1 MLIHLRGLQKLPALM
16 SAFLI
21 FLQSIQKR
29 FYEIRSTVS
38 RLFDTS
44 KDQVLKMKKEENRFG
59 IYEQNYKEVSY
70 DWLMLLNNDKLDIY
84 RISGLKNFPI

>member
-1 MLIHLRGLQKLPALM
+1 
-16 SAFLI
+16 
-21 FLQSIQKR
+21 
-29 FYEIRSTVS
+29 
-38 RLFDTS
+38 
-44 KDQVLKMKKEENRFG
+44 MKKEENRFG